1 MILINAAS
9 KRPGEAPLRRL
20 TPGTGTVVVPR
31 TAGRRTLRSTA
42 R

>member
-20 TPGTGTVVVPR
+20 TPGTGTIVVPR
-31 TAGRRTLRSTA
+31 SAGTRIVGKQHA
-42 R
+42 